1 MATILRCPRCRTFVY
16 DHASRCHGC
25 DGALRRRDLIGKWGW
40 VFVLVCTAGYAAV
53 RSVALQQRTERRQ
66 AHEAAEARRAE
77 IARELTAAWLSA
89 PDGTWQDVW
98 RRRLEP
104 GLASSFLRELRQAR
118 DRFCEALPADAAPSA
133 VRAEPRNVM
142 VARYP
147 DGRTTVDVAVLDLP
161 APKACGTARAACAT
175 VEADAANPFGCDV
188 FAADSPMD
196 GCAFTMSS
204 QNGGPWTPV
213 PHRWSESSYEFEW
226 TFERDGRAYRAFAAV
241 HLDSDARVRAFRLG
255 RVEDAN
261 SGEAI
266 RP

>member
-40 VFVLVCTAGYAAV
+40 IFVLLCTAGYAGV
-53 RSVALQQRTERRQ
+53 RSVALHRQTERRQ
-66 AHEAAEARRAE
+66 AREAADARRAE

-89 PDGTWQDVW
+89 PHGTWQAAW
-98 RRRLEP
+98 RERLEP
-104 GLASSFLRELRQAR
+104 GAASSFLRELRQVR
-118 DRFCEALPADAAPSA
+118 DRFCEALPADAPPSA
-133 VRAEPRNVM
+133 VRSEPRNVM

-161 APKACGTARAACAT
+161 APQACGTTSDACAT
-175 VEADAANPFGCDV
+175 VEAGAANPYGCDV
-188 FAADSPMD
+188 FAATAPTD
-196 GCAFTMSS
+196 GRAFAMSS

-213 PHRWSESSYEFEW
+213 PHRWWESSYEFEW
-226 TFERDGRAYRAFAAV
+226 TFARDGREYRAFAAV
-241 HLDSDARVRAFRLG
+241 HLDSEARVSAFRLG